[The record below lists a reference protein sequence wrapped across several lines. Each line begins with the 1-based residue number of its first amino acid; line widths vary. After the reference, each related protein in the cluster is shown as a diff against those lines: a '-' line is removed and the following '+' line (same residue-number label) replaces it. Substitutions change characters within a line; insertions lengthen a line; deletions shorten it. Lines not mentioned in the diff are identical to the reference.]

1 MSERTRSIERW
12 LDINLKQKKEPYER
26 MRGVHDGHG
35 IWFVGAG
42 IEYSNGNGP
51 AAHLVRDSTSLKGG
65 PLLRMALP
73 NQITY
78 RRFRE
83 IYRIATDKSVPVVVA
98 PRSVLAQADI
108 RTNTIK
114 LIATERR
121 MRMFRPP
128 QQVIEATVW
137 PNWDSKPRTAYFLSG
152 YDLAERGLSY
162 FFCEL
167 PTDTAPESVEHA
179 YQMLQPESVKR
190 AHAQRRK
197 VYRQGDMFFIRAK
210 DEEGPTKIL
219 SDVTLFETNHRVSEG
234 GFNKD
239 GLLMVRGKVQHR
251 PFNRGPDHRTLVLP
265 GRGWYIA
272 VQNAVRVVDN
282 TKTFRR

>member
-1 MSERTRSIERW
+1 MSERTRSIANW
-12 LDINLKQKKEPYER
+12 LDINLARKREPYAR
-26 MRGVHDGHG
+26 LRGVFDKHG
-35 IWFVGAG
+35 LFFIGAS
-42 IEYSNGNGP
+42 IEYAGGNGP
-51 AAHLVRDSTSLKGG
+51 AAHLVRDSTHDLG

-73 NQITY
+73 NQVTY

-83 IYRIATDKSVPVVVA
+83 IYRIGREKDVPVVVV
-98 PRSVLAQADI
+98 PRNVLAQADI
-108 RTNTIK
+108 RTNSIR

-128 QQVIEATVW
+128 QQVIEAQVW
-137 PNWDSKPRTAYFLSG
+137 PNWERKPRTAYFLSG
-152 YDLAERGLSY
+152 YDIAERGLSY

-190 AHAQRRK
+190 AIAQRRK

-210 DEEGPTKIL
+210 DEEGPVDID
-219 SDVTLFETNHRVSEG
+219 SDLYLFGSNHRVAQG
-234 GFNKD
+234 GNNPD
-239 GLLMVRGKVQHR
+239 GLVMVRGKVEHR
-251 PFNRGPDHRTLVLP
+251 PMNRRADHKPLFLP

-272 VQNAVRVVDN
+272 VQNAVRVTDN